1 MRILVADDERS
12 LADVITKRLKKEGY
26 AVDTVYDGSSAL
38 DYLEATAYDLAILDV
53 MMPGMDG
60 FEALR
65 RYRSG
70 GGDAPVIFLTA
81 KDALSDR
88 IQGLDEGADDY
99 LVKPFSFDE
108 LLARIRS
115 VLRRAGGNK
124 SSNILSVDDLVL
136 DLSTGIVKR
145 GERIIELSAKE
156 YALLKY
162 MMSNEGII
170 LSREMLLNHVWD
182 YSYEGQSNM
191 VDVYI
196 RYLRKKID
204 AESERSLIH
213 TYRGRGYM
221 IGGADES

>member
-124 SSNILSVDDLVL
+124 RSNILNVDDLVL

-204 AESERSLIH
+204 AESERPLIH

>member
-124 SSNILSVDDLVL
+124 RSNILSVDDLVL

-156 YALLKY
+156 YAFLKY

-204 AESERSLIH
+204 AESERPLIH

>member
-26 AVDTVYDGSSAL
+26 AVDTVYDGFSAL

-124 SSNILSVDDLVL
+124 RSNILSVDDLVL

-204 AESERSLIH
+204 AESERPLIH

>member
-145 GERIIELSAKE
+145 GDRIIELSAKE

-204 AESERSLIH
+204 AESERPLIH

>member
-124 SSNILSVDDLVL
+124 SSNILSVDDLVI

-170 LSREMLLNHVWD
+170 LSRDVLLNHVWD

-204 AESERSLIH
+204 TECERPLIH

>member
-12 LADVITKRLKKEGY
+12 LSDVITKRLKKEGY

-124 SSNILSVDDLVL
+124 ISNILSVDDLVL

-204 AESERSLIH
+204 AESERPLIH

>member
-124 SSNILSVDDLVL
+124 RSNILSVDDLVL

>member
-26 AVDTVYDGSSAL
+26 AVDTVYDGSSVL

-124 SSNILSVDDLVL
+124 RSNILSVDDLVL

-204 AESERSLIH
+204 AESERPLIH

>member
-26 AVDTVYDGSSAL
+26 AVDTVYDGSSVL

-124 SSNILSVDDLVL
+124 RSNILSVDDLVL

-162 MMSNEGII
+162 MMSNAGII

-204 AESERSLIH
+204 AESERPLIH

>member
-12 LADVITKRLKKEGY
+12 LAGVITKRLKKEGY

-115 VLRRAGGNK
+115 ILRRTHGDN
-124 SSNILSVDDLVL
+124 SPNTILQIDNLRL
-136 DLSTGIVKR
+136 DLNSGIVKR
-145 GERIIELSAKE
+145 G
-156 YALLKY
+156 
-162 MMSNEGII
+162 I
-170 LSREMLLNHVWD
+170 LSKF
-182 YSYEGQSNM
+182 SSNF
-191 VDVYI
+191 
-196 RYLRKKID
+196 RKYTCYCTWWTFCKYCTW
-204 AESERSLIH
+204 L
-213 TYRGRGYM
+213 
-221 IGGADES
+221 

>member
-124 SSNILSVDDLVL
+124 ISNILSVDDLVL

-204 AESERSLIH
+204 AESERPLIH

>member
-204 AESERSLIH
+204 AESERPLIH

>member
-1 MRILVADDERS
+1 MRILVADDEKS

-124 SSNILSVDDLVL
+124 RSNILSVDDLVL

-204 AESERSLIH
+204 AESERPLIH

>member
-1 MRILVADDERS
+1 MRILVADDEKS

-124 SSNILSVDDLVL
+124 RSNILSVDDLVL

-204 AESERSLIH
+204 AESERPLIH

-221 IGGADES
+221 IGGANES

>member
-124 SSNILSVDDLVL
+124 RSNILSVDDLVL

-204 AESERSLIH
+204 AESERPLIH
-213 TYRGRGYM
+213 TYRGRGYL

>member
-12 LADVITKRLKKEGY
+12 LAGVITKRLKKEGY

-124 SSNILSVDDLVL
+124 RSNILSVDDLVL

-204 AESERSLIH
+204 AESERPLIH

>member
-124 SSNILSVDDLVL
+124 RSNILSVDDLVL

-170 LSREMLLNHVWD
+170 LSREILLNHVWD

-204 AESERSLIH
+204 AESERPLIH

>member
-65 RYRSG
+65 RYRSV

-124 SSNILSVDDLVL
+124 RSNILSVDDLVL

-204 AESERSLIH
+204 AESERPLIH

>member
-124 SSNILSVDDLVL
+124 RSNILSVDDLVL

-204 AESERSLIH
+204 AESERPLIH

>member
-124 SSNILSVDDLVL
+124 RSNILSVDDLVL

-204 AESERSLIH
+204 QGEEKELIH

-221 IGGADES
+221 IGGPDES

>member
-124 SSNILSVDDLVL
+124 RSNILSVDDLLL

-204 AESERSLIH
+204 AESERPLIH